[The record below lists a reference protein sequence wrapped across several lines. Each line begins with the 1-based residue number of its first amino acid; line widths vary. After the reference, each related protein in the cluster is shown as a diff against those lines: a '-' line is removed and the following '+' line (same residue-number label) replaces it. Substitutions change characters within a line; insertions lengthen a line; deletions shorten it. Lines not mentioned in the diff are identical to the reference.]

1 MKRVIF
7 TTYDDINRGEKVNK
21 SQATVDLDWKATRQ
35 ADIAKQKCI
44 EEYFDR
50 LLQNKKDYA
59 EKIGVEFIFYRNTMK
74 DFEVD
79 VELEFAKVN
88 LYKHHLMAN
97 LAEEYD
103 EVMYVDMDVVFNTDE
118 NVFEELDL
126 SKGIYI
132 RDQDYD
138 IIGKDKQDLL
148 FDVIGLRSPTLKYH
162 ITKDLLGGKD
172 NHVMNTGIML
182 ARSEYIKQ
190 IQFVD
195 RLPSII
201 NKLEDIKDKALSTDA
216 IFGTIMLSY
225 YPNNESIFSYI
236 LEEYNIPYV
245 LMDEEW
251 HKIYSEL
258 PAEGYEGKILHII
271 NKQFGR
277 FFKDKTKL
285 IFSLHI
291 DIPEERLDNPKGY
304 SDNPENKSAIAKRQ
318 LNKYREKILDNHKDY
333 AKHIGADYVHI
344 GRNEEYEQFYK
355 RFPQL
360 SEYDV
365 INLYKIW
372 LTEKLTKD
380 YDLVMYVDFDC
391 LFLSY
396 ADAFDHVP
404 CSHALCCFYNT
415 AAELKIDGKSSE
427 YLVNYNKDFRNPQAK
442 YWNSHALLTNDD
454 IENENYAYNTGVIIA
469 NKKSMEQLD
478 FFGDIDEVLDTMLE
492 LKEDEFSMYPSNIRA
507 SFGYDNETIF
517 SYKTIK
523 NNVPVF
529 RLAAHW
535 HSQHNYDNIKS
546 FEIGHQAW
554 YAARNKYNARNI
566 EDKAVIKHF
575 ISKNFSLY
583 FEE

>member
-7 TTYDDINRGEKVNK
+7 TTYDDINRGELVNK

-35 ADIAKQKCI
+35 ADIAKQQCV

-59 EKIGVEFIFYRNTMK
+59 EKVGVEFIFYRNTMK

-79 VELEFAKVN
+79 VDLEFAKVN
-88 LYKHHLMAN
+88 LYKHHLMAS

-103 EVMYVDMDVVFNTDE
+103 EVMYVDMDVIFNTDE

-190 IQFVD
+190 IQFVN

-201 NKLEDIKDKALSTDA
+201 EKLKGIKDNALKTDA
-216 IFGTIMLSY
+216 VFGTIMLSY

-251 HKIYSEL
+251 HKIYSDWPE
-258 PAEGYEGKILHII
+258 EGCNGKILHII
-271 NKQFGR
+271 NKQFQR
-277 FFKDKTKL
+277 YFNDKTKA

-291 DIPEERLDNPKGY
+291 DIPESLLDHPKSY

-318 LNKYREKILDNHKDY
+318 LNKYRERILNNHRDY
-333 AKHIGADYVHI
+333 AEKVGAKYIHIGYD
-344 GRNEEYEQFYK
+344 EEYEVFRK
-355 RFPQL
+355 RFTLL
-360 SEYDV
+360 SEYDI

-372 LTEKLTKD
+372 LTDKLTKD

-391 LFLSY
+391 LFLNY
-396 ADAFDHVP
+396 ADVFNHIP

-415 AAELKIDGKSSE
+415 AAELKIDAKSTE
-427 YLVNYNKDFRNPQAK
+427 YLVNYQKDFRNPQSK
-442 YWNSHALLTNDD
+442 YWNAHALLTNED
-454 IENENYAYNTGVIIA
+454 IESENYAYNTGVIIA
-469 NKKSMEQLD
+469 NRKSMEQLD
-478 FFGDIDEVLDTMLE
+478 FFGDIEEVIDTMTE
-492 LKEDEFSMYPSNIRA
+492 LKEDEFSMYPDNMRA
-507 SFGYDNETIF
+507 AFGYDNESIF

-523 NNVPVF
+523 NDVPVF

-535 HSQHNYDNIKS
+535 HSQHNYDNRGS
-546 FEIGHQAW
+546 FEPQSRAW
-554 YAARNKYNARNI
+554 YAAKNKYNARNF
-566 EDKAVIKHF
+566 EDRAVIKHF

-583 FEE
+583 FDE